1 MGAPELRPVLLF
13 VLAISLSLGACGSA
27 PETGTPPPAPPAA
40 AANTEPTERACELLP
55 RAEAEAVLGSPI
67 EDVGDESN
75 PAQMGAFTRS
85 SCFYRASA
93 GSVQLI
99 VHAFPDSGAASAR
112 YEALRKRYSG
122 NDAQDV
128 EGLGKR
134 GFGYREEVTV
144 LAGRWHLTVKLLREG
159 AGKITS
165 YSDTEAMG
173 RLRAEERPI
182 AEKAIGRLPPA

>member
-1 MGAPELRPVLLF
+1 MGVPTLCVRLPV
-13 VLAISLSLGACGSA
+13 VLAASLLLACGSA
-27 PETGTPPPAPPAA
+27 PETSPPPAPPAA
-40 AANTEPTERACELLP
+40 AAAATGPTERACELLP

-67 EDVGDESN
+67 EDVSDESD

-99 VHAFPDSGAASAR
+99 VHTFPDSGAASAR

-122 NDAQDV
+122 IDAQDV
-128 EGLGKR
+128 EGVGKR
-134 GFGYREEVTV
+134 AFGYREEVTV
-144 LAGRWHLTVKLLREG
+144 LAGRWHLMVKLLREG

-173 RLRAEERPI
+173 RLWAEERPI
-182 AEKAIGRLPPA
+182 AAKAIGRLPPA